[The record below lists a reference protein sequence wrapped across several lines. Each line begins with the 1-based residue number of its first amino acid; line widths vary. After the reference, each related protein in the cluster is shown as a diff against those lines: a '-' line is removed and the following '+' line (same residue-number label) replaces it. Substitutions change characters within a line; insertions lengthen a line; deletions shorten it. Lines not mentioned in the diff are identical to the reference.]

1 MVEVSLTVGK
11 VDASLAILT
20 TSDHYVIEFPTVLLP
35 ENVEAGSVVKIS
47 VEQDLEQEKE
57 QKRKFESVQ
66 EQILSKYGSDPPSE
80 PVLHLL
86 NATQTSC
93 VINWDPIH
101 LGSSQL
107 KSLILYKQG
116 NRHLVLTQ
124 DAWGKQQENGHGANP
139 WELENDQ
146 HNTLK
151 VSGLSVDVEYEFQ
164 LLLNTTSGK
173 FWSNVLKVHTHKM
186 TDMSGITVC
195 VGPNTVLDG
204 TATREQIKRS
214 LSKIGA
220 NPLQDHVTLET
231 THFVAVELQDNDEE
245 LARARNNNIPIVRP
259 EWVKACELEKRIV
272 GVRDF
277 YLDSAPDTFS
287 QYKFTD
293 ESAETEPA
301 LETVREESVEQP
313 VEEPVEESVKE
324 PVEEPV
330 EAKEGTVEVPIDA
343 PAEPTTDTTESN
355 DVQESEIPV
364 EEPEKTEQPA
374 EQFDEVPIENT
385 SEPAEQLD
393 EVPIEQ
399 PEDVSEATPV
409 EKISEETPADEAP
422 KETPV
427 EEAPKETPIEEAP
440 KETPVEEAPKE
451 TPIEEAPKETP
462 VVEAPKETP
471 IEETPN
477 ETPVE
482 EAPEETAA
490 EEAPEETP
498 AEKAPEETAAEEAPE
513 ETAAEE
519 APNTNPA
526 EVESGEES
534 EVQVDNT
541 EETSPEAVETENK
554 PSSAPA
560 SSSSS
565 KKKNKKKK
573 KGKK

>member
-173 FWSNVLKVHTHKM
+173 FWSNELKVHTHKM

-231 THFVAVELQDNDEE
+231 THFVAIELQDNDEE

-293 ESAETEPA
+293 EPAETEPA

-313 VEEPVEESVKE
+313 VEEPVKE
-324 PVEEPV
+324 PIEEPV
-330 EAKEGTVEVPIDA
+330 EAKEGTVEVPIEA

-364 EEPEKTEQPA
+364 EEPEQSEQPA

-409 EKISEETPADEAP
+409 EKISEETPADDAL

-427 EEAPKETPIEEAP
+427 EEAPKETPIEEAQE
-440 KETPVEEAPKE
+440 ETPVEEAPKE
-451 TPIEEAPKETP
+451 TPIEEAPEETP
-462 VVEAPKETP
+462 VVE
-471 IEETPN
+471 I
-477 ETPVE
+477 
-482 EAPEETAA
+482 PEETAA
-490 EEAPEETP
+490 EEAPNETQTEE
-498 AEKAPEETAAEEAPE
+498 APEETAAEEAPE

-534 EVQVDNT
+534 EAQVENT

-554 PSSAPA
+554 PSSTPA

-565 KKKNKKKK
+565 QKKNKKKK

>member
-231 THFVAVELQDNDEE
+231 THFVAIELQDNDEE

-313 VEEPVEESVKE
+313 VEQPVEEPVEESVKE

-364 EEPEKTEQPA
+364 EEPEQSEQPA

-409 EKISEETPADEAP
+409 EKISEETPADDAL

-427 EEAPKETPIEEAP
+427 EEAPKETPIEEAQE
-440 KETPVEEAPKE
+440 ETPVEEAPKE
-451 TPIEEAPKETP
+451 TPIEEAPEETP
-462 VVEAPKETP
+462 VVEIP
-471 IEETPN
+471 EETAAEEAPN
-477 ETPVE
+477 ETQTE

-490 EEAPEETP
+490 EEAPEET
-498 AEKAPEETAAEEAPE
+498 AAEEAPK

-534 EVQVDNT
+534 EAQVENT